1 MESFYEQ
8 SIKYVNQLFSA
19 NNGNNKISERFSC
32 QQSNI
37 VAISC
42 LGDDEDA
49 CFVLGQHIKIDV
61 NNATTLT

>member
-1 MESFYEQ
+1 MY
-8 SIKYVNQLFSA
+8 ILKLV
-19 NNGNNKISERFSC
+19 SERLS

-61 NNATTLT
+61 NNANTLT

>member
-1 MESFYEQ
+1 MY
-8 SIKYVNQLFSA
+8 ILKLV
-19 NNGNNKISERFSC
+19 SERFSC